1 MRQWRLFVGSAD
13 ERGIATIRRVGL
25 SIRRTFLLLRIYL
38 LPSYKIIPE
47 MLLSFGNLSYL
58 CPRNI
63 IANKQL
69 KDNAYEKINYPF
81 DGYDDAI
88 DDAGTGQTP
97 PCR

>member
-1 MRQWRLFVGSAD
+1 
-13 ERGIATIRRVGL
+13 
-25 SIRRTFLLLRIYL
+25 
-38 LPSYKIIPE
+38 
-47 MLLSFGNLSYL
+47 MLLSFGNLLYL

-81 DGYDDAI
+81 DGYDDAN
-88 DDAGTGQTP
+88 DDAGTGQTS